1 MRESVGI
8 SDESDDDGDK
18 TNDDDDLMQAKWCAQ
33 ELSLKRTQDWQPENT
48 PELSKSQGFQPNLK
62 TLKFKTW

>member
-33 ELSLKRTQDWQPENT
+33 ELSLKRTQDLQPENT
-48 PELSKSQGFQPNLK
+48 PELSKS
-62 TLKFKTW
+62 